1 MTTYYNDPTP
11 SDPPSA
17 ETEPVVRVA
26 TMDGLAGLLPKKSF
40 PVPELI
46 PPSVMRRRAVDMAK
60 RRTAIA
66 IVLVLVLVAAM
77 SLFGRIELRTAQN
90 ELSSVQASL
99 TVAEA
104 EKAKYRDVPVVYAA
118 VDAARAEL
126 AQAMGTEVLVAR
138 LITDLGFIIPP
149 NVSLTSVSI
158 LVGGE
163 SETPS
168 AGTTATEPAIP
179 PVGTVAFSGE
189 ARAFTD
195 VSAWIDTLR
204 SQPDYANVI
213 LTDVSRDSE
222 AGTYTF
228 SNTAELTDQAL
239 SGRYVEETE

>member
-1 MTTYYNDPTP
+1 MTTYYNDPAP
-11 SDPPSA
+11 SDPPQA
-17 ETEPVVRVA
+17 EPEPIVRVA
-26 TMDGLAGLLPKKSF
+26 PADGLAGLLPQKSF

-60 RRTAIA
+60 RRTAVA
-66 IVLVLVLVAAM
+66 VVLTLVLLATM
-77 SLFGRIELRTAQN
+77 SIFGRIELRTAQS
-90 ELSSVQASL
+90 ELSSVQLSL
-99 TVAEA
+99 TMAEA
-104 EKAKYRDVPVVYAA
+104 EKAKYKDVPVVYAA

-126 AQAMGTEVLVAR
+126 AQAMGTEVQVAR
-138 LITDLGFIIPP
+138 LITDLGFTIPP

-168 AGTTATEPAIP
+168 AGTTATEPALP
-179 PVGTVAFSGE
+179 PVGTVSFAGE

-213 LTDVSRDSE
+213 LTDVSRDSS
-222 AGTYTF
+222 AGIYTF

-239 SGRYVEETE
+239 SGRYVEETQ